1 MSGVSAVCSWED
13 EHGRRGGGAVMG
25 DLPSLLPVVGGT
37 TRQDGV
43 GGVEVELL
51 RTTTLEKVHLTFNLE
66 SGRLILLA
74 LR

>member
-1 MSGVSAVCSWED
+1 
-13 EHGRRGGGAVMG
+13 MG